1 MNIKVLVGK
10 NIKSVRNAKNISQ
23 EKLAHSADLDR
34 TYISSIEKGIRNI
47 SITTLLKIANA
58 LDVKPTELLK
68 NHENEL

>member
-10 NIKSVRNAKNISQ
+10 NIKSARNAKNISQ